1 MATCQSINS
10 EPTIITAEQAAA
22 LRTLQQELS
31 AEGHDYAREAKV
43 KRLCARVLRE
53 NGYTAEARSYARQA
67 SLVGGLD
74 RAIKRDLRAFDKN
87 AREVEAWIDREILEG
102 VRAGKLTRSG
112 SGEHIADDELIG
124 LPEWASA
131 PAA

>member
-31 AEGHDYAREAKV
+31 AEGVDYAREAKV

-53 NGYTAEARSYARQA
+53 NGYTGEAREYARQA
-67 SLVGGLD
+67 SCLGAVD
-74 RAIKRDLRAFDKN
+74 RAIRRDLRAFDKN
-87 AREVEAWIDREILEG
+87 TREVEAWIDREIEEAVKTG
-102 VRAGKLTRSG
+102 ALTRV
-112 SGEHIADDELIG
+112 ETMIG
-124 LPEWASA
+124 LPEWEVSA
-131 PAA
+131 TS